1 MNNAQRERLVEF
13 LMKKMCG
20 PCRRDAA
27 IDDHEGCKEAEE
39 LIAIVKA
46 ET

>member
-1 MNNAQRERLVEF
+1 MNNAQQERLIGF
-13 LMKKMCG
+13 LMKKMGG
-20 PCRRDAA
+20 PCRRDGA

-39 LIAIVKA
+39 LITIVNA